1 MVRKYKIA
9 VLPGDGVGIE
19 VIEASL
25 QVLRALMQVEHE
37 LKLELLIRDVG
48 QPAFEKYGN
57 AFPEETFQ
65 VIKECNAILFGA
77 VGKFGREVILPLR
90 QGFDLF
96 ANIRP
101 AYAFTGVS
109 SVRQNVDIIIVREN
123 TEDVYKGVGYSIDDS
138 QFVSLRIFT
147 KKGMER
153 IIRYAFDLAKRE
165 GRRSVLLAHKA
176 PVIPHTDQIFLN
188 YFKEISQEYPEI
200 EANDMLIDTCAMQ
213 VVLKPEMFDVI
224 LVSNMMGDILSD
236 VAAAVIGGVG
246 LAPSGN
252 FGEKIAMFEPIHGS
266 APKYAGTHKI
276 NPIGAILS
284 AKMMLE
290 WLGEK
295 EAASRIYRAVSKVLK
310 EGKIR
315 TYDLGGGSS
324 TEEVAQAIAKE
335 VAQ

>member
-25 QVLRALMQVEHE
+25 QVLRALMQVERE
-37 LKLELLIRDVG
+37 LKLELIIRDVG
-48 QPAFEKYGN
+48 EPAFEKYGN

-65 VIKECNAILFGA
+65 IIKECNAVLFGA

-101 AYAFTGVS
+101 VYAFPGIPS
-109 SVRQNVDIIIVREN
+109 LRQNVDIIIVREN
-123 TEDVYKGVGYSIDDS
+123 TEDVYKGVGYSVDGS

-147 KKGMER
+147 KHGMER
-153 IIRYAFDLAKRE
+153 IIRYAFDLTKRE

-188 YFKEISQEYPEI
+188 YFKEIGQEYPDI
-200 EANDMLIDTCAMQ
+200 EKNDMLIDTCAMQ
-213 VVLKPEMFDVI
+213 VVHNPEMFDVI

-236 VAAAVIGGVG
+236 VAAAVIGGIGV
-246 LAPSGN
+246 APSGN
-252 FGEKIAMFEPIHGS
+252 FGEKLAMFEPIHGS

-295 EAASRIYRAVSKVLK
+295 EAASRIYRAVSKVVK

-315 TYDLGGGSS
+315 TYDLGGSS
-324 TEEVAQAIAKE
+324 TTEEVAQAIAKE
-335 VAQ
+335 VTQ